1 MASILAVDNENI
13 LVEVIRADLE
23 HAGHYLKTVRSGA
36 EAFQRAAQ
44 MSRIDLLIL
53 FHEKLPHHG
62 RDIAEC
68 LLVSHPHMK
77 ILQISGFSREH
88 LEAEGNLAPGA
99 AFLAKPFTVSW
110 LRDTVTALVASRRPS
125 VTRGKTGYACS
136 Y

>member
-77 ILQISGFSREH
+77 ILQISGFSRSIWKRKETS
-88 LEAEGNLAPGA
+88 LPAPPSLLSPSR
-99 AFLAKPFTVSW
+99 FLGFATPLPRW
-110 LRDTVTALVASRRPS
+110 
-125 VTRGKTGYACS
+125 
-136 Y
+136 